1 MSLTSREIVI
11 KSLTFDHPE
20 RMPRDMWTLPWASN
34 HFPTQVKEILD
45 RFPGDFVET
54 KNVYH
59 KSSREEGDPYAIE
72 LYRDEWGCEF
82 SNIQAGVIGEV
93 KNPLL
98 KELKDFRMVKP
109 PYEILPGNEVSA
121 RDEVN
126 RFCAGTDKFVKA
138 RCCPRP
144 WERYQFIRGTEN
156 SLLDLA
162 VLQQETR
169 ELLKL
174 IHEFYLKEL
183 EFWVSTN
190 VDGIM
195 FMDDWGAQN
204 RLLISPRVW
213 QELFK
218 PLYKE
223 YCELA
228 HAHGKFT
235 LMHSDGHISSIYED
249 LIEIGVDALNS
260 QLFCMDMEDLAK
272 RAKGRMTFWGE
283 IDRQHVL
290 PSSDPQKG
298 RDAVRKVARHFYDP
312 SGGII
317 AQFELGAGANPATA
331 MAIFEEW
338 EHVQHEQLFQQWDVS
353 P

>member
-1 MSLTSREIVI
+1 
-11 KSLTFDHPE
+11 
-20 RMPRDMWTLPWASN
+20 MWTLPWASN
-34 HFPTQVKEILD
+34 HFPTQVTEILD
-45 RFPGDFVET
+45 RFPGDFVEA

-59 KSSREEGDPYAIE
+59 DSSREKGDPYAIG
-72 LYRDEWGCEF
+72 LYYDEWGCEF
-82 SNIQAGVIGEV
+82 TNIQAGVIGEV
-93 KNPLL
+93 TNPLL
-98 KELKDFRMVKP
+98 KDLKDFRMVKP
-109 PYEILPGNEVSA
+109 PYETLPDNDGRA
-121 RDEVN
+121 RDAVN
-126 RFCAGTDKFVKA
+126 LFCADTDKFVKA
-138 RCCPRP
+138 RACPRP

-156 SLLDLA
+156 SLIDLA
-162 VLQQETR
+162 LLQQETQD
-169 ELLKL
+169 LLKL

-183 EFWVSTN
+183 EFWISTY

-204 RLLISPRVW
+204 RLLISPCVW

-218 PLYKE
+218 PMYKD

-228 HAHGKFT
+228 HSHGKFAF
-235 LMHSDGHISSIYED
+235 MHSDGNIASIYED

-272 RAKGRMTFWGE
+272 RVKGRITFWGE

-298 RDAVRKVARHFYDP
+298 RDAVREVARHLYDP

-338 EHVQHEQLFQQWDVS
+338 ENVEKEYKNAC
-353 P
+353 

>member
-1 MSLTSREIVI
+1 MSQTSRELVV
-11 KSLTFDHPE
+11 KSLTFEHPE
-20 RMPRDMWTLPWASN
+20 RMPRDMWTLPWALN
-34 HFPTQVKEILD
+34 HFPTKVKEILE
-45 RFPGDFVET
+45 RFPGDFVEA
-54 KNVYH
+54 NSIYH
-59 KSSREEGDPYAIE
+59 KSLREKGDPYAIG

-82 SNIQAGVIGEV
+82 TSIQAGVIGEV
-93 KNPLL
+93 KTPLV
-98 KELKDFRMVKP
+98 KELEDFRMVKP
-109 PYEILPGNEVSA
+109 PYEILPNNDVGT

-144 WERYQFIRGTEN
+144 WERYQFIRGAEN
-156 SLLDLA
+156 SLLDLGM
-162 VLQQETR
+162 LRQETR

-195 FMDDWGAQN
+195 FMDDWGTQN
-204 RLLISPRVW
+204 RLLISPRIW

-235 LMHSDGHISSIYED
+235 FMHSDGNISSIYED

-260 QLFCMDMEDLAK
+260 QLFCMDMENLAK
-272 RAKGRMTFWGE
+272 CAKGRVTFWGE

-290 PSSDPQKG
+290 PSSDRQKG
-298 RDAVRKVARHFYDP
+298 RDAVRKVAHHFYDL

-338 EHVQHEQLFQQWDVS
+338 EHVQNERLE

>member
-11 KSLTFDHPE
+11 KSLTFEHPE
-20 RMPRDMWTLPWASN
+20 RMPRDMWTLPWACN
-34 HFPTQVKEILD
+34 HFPAQVQEILD
-45 RFPGDFVET
+45 RFPGDFVEAT
-54 KNVYH
+54 NVYH
-59 KSSREEGDPYAIE
+59 NSPREKGDPYATGV
-72 LYRDEWGCEF
+72 YCDEWGCKF
-82 SNIQAGVIGEV
+82 INIQAGVIGEV
-93 KNPLL
+93 KEPFLRDLN
-98 KELKDFRMVKP
+98 DFRMVRP
-109 PYEILPGNEVSA
+109 PYEILPDNDTSTA
-121 RDEVN
+121 RDDVN
-126 RFCAGTDKFVKA
+126 RFCAGTDKFVNA

-162 VLQQETR
+162 MRQPEME

-183 EFWVSTN
+183 EFWVSTD

-204 RLLISPRVW
+204 RLLISPRLW
-213 QELFK
+213 RELFK

-223 YCELA
+223 YCDLA
-228 HAHGKFT
+228 HTHGKFA
-235 LMHSDGHISSIYED
+235 LMHSDGNILSIYED

-260 QLFCMDMEDLAK
+260 QLFCMDMEELAT
-272 RAKGRMTFWGE
+272 RAKGRITFWGE

-290 PSSDPQKG
+290 ISPDPQEG
-298 RDAVRKVARHFYDP
+298 RDAVRTVARHLYDP
-312 SGGII
+312 AGGII

-338 EHVQHEQLFQQWDVS
+338 EIIQEEYQ
-353 P
+353 PPC